1 MTRHPDLGNSGVAV
15 HQIESPCNLGDSDY
29 CSPAG
34 PPGRCANGSGWPR
47 TRPAV
52 GNRRPS
58 GAGIIEPVDVFE
70 GGLDRRIHAAG
81 LERTAD
87 IFLADP
93 SNATVLVLR
102 CQWRATEDESP
113 ARTAGRQVA
122 GATIAALATGNV
134 VTESASS
141 PRTWPLSPPNWT
153 ACAAPN
159 PSPAS
164 TRKPF
169 ASSRWRRCAPF
180 GTCPATSVSTR
191 QSPIPLAVPRRCR
204 PSTLRP
210 ARAHW
215 TLADALPDA
224 RYVCG
229 VIRRGRG
236 GLVIAPLVL
245 VTSQHIMVPVRNHPP
260 ERAQLPGPVLRLD
273 PGHHRRLVPAHIL
286 RTEPGPPTRQ
296 RGKSFK
302 GYSESMPSD
311 GYTGCTSGNYA
322 RKHNPWVNFSNVP
335 ASSNLRSADSPTNLR
350 QPAHGVD
357 RRTEPV
363 RHA

>member
-1 MTRHPDLGNSGVAV
+1 
-15 HQIESPCNLGDSDY
+15 
-29 CSPAG
+29 
-34 PPGRCANGSGWPR
+34 
-47 TRPAV
+47 
-52 GNRRPS
+52 
-58 GAGIIEPVDVFE
+58 
-70 GGLDRRIHAAG
+70 
-81 LERTAD
+81 
-87 IFLADP
+87 
-93 SNATVLVLR
+93 VLVLR

-245 VTSQHIMVPVRNHPP
+245 VTSQHTMVPVRNHPP

-296 RGKSFK
+296 RRQVIQGL
-302 GYSESMPSD
+302 
-311 GYTGCTSGNYA
+311 
-322 RKHNPWVNFSNVP
+322 
-335 ASSNLRSADSPTNLR
+335 LREHAIRRVHRLHLR
-350 QPAHGVD
+350 QLCAQAQPVGQLQQRARIEQPAL
-357 RRTEPV
+357 RRLPHQPSATCPRCRSSYRTCATCMTAV
-363 RHA
+363 SRRVTRG